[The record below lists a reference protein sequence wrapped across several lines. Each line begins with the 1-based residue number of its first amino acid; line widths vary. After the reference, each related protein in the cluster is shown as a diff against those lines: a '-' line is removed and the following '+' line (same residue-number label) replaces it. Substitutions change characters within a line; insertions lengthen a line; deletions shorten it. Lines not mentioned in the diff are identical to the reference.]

1 VDHQAD
7 RHPPPAA
14 VTQPLIVDALL
25 PPGTVSSMDRIS
37 DAYYVVVDFASEH
50 KVWAGSVAAAFVLVI
65 VLLAIALTS

>member
-1 VDHQAD
+1 
-7 RHPPPAA
+7 
-14 VTQPLIVDALL
+14 
-25 PPGTVSSMDRIS
+25 MDRIS